1 MVKYGQTWSN
11 MVKHGQTSF
20 ITSCYIIL
28 KHHETRWSPTLP
40 SNRAPPKSSPFCWVC
55 PGARENKLADP
66 SAYGEYDTF
75 WLRIWWICWDCFT
88 LILKFTDV
96 SLHKFVGDLNW
107 SLWQAFRP
115 GHRAFEHAT
124 VAGSCKV
131 TDSAGATFVDV
142 HCTGLA
148 PSRRAKWVYTIL
160 LYIRYQYISLIYHYI

>member
-1 MVKYGQTWSN
+1 MKPGGPQLC
-11 MVKHGQTSF
+11 H
-20 ITSCYIIL
+20 
-28 KHHETRWSPTLP
+28 P
-40 SNRAPPKSSPFCWVC
+40 SAPPKSWPFCWVC

-88 LILKFTDV
+88 LTLKFTDV
-96 SLHKFVGDLNW
+96 SLHNFVGDSNW

-148 PSRRAKWVYTIL
+148 PSRRAKWVYTIVYHCIVYQISIYHDIS
-160 LYIRYQYISLIYHYI
+160 LYIIISLIYLYTPPNGNFNKFWSTTNR